1 MGLATIARQ
10 ALVGVGLDSVVVW
23 YRKARGQSVDHL
35 RGDRRKRFSTIYEN
49 AWWAFG
55 DRSQESLSGNGSG
68 LEATSTVRRDL
79 PKVLAGLNAKNLL
92 DVGCGDF
99 NWMKEVALP
108 CAYVG
113 VDIVPSV
120 IEADRERYASD
131 LRAFHCL
138 DAVDEALPSADV
150 VLCREVLFHL
160 SFSDARS
167 LLRNVRA
174 TGARYLLATS
184 EPHVS
189 LNRDVPSG
197 DFREINLALKPY
209 GLGDPI
215 DHIVD
220 GDGPSPGRIL
230 GVWKL

>member
-1 MGLATIARQ
+1 MGLATIAGQ
-10 ALVGVGLDSVVVW
+10 VLVAAGLDEVVVW
-23 YRKARGQSVDHL
+23 YRKVRGQSVDHL
-35 RGDRRKRFSTIYEN
+35 RGDRRRRFSTIYES

-55 DRSQESLSGNGSG
+55 DRNQESLSGNGSA

-79 PKVLAGLNAKNLL
+79 PTILTGLNAKNLL

-99 NWMKEVALP
+99 NWMKEVVLP

-120 IEADRERYASD
+120 IEANRARHSSDRRD
-131 LRAFHCL
+131 FLCL
-138 DAVDEALPSADV
+138 DAVDDELPKADV

-160 SFSDARS
+160 SFSDARN
-167 LLRNVRA
+167 LLSNIYA

-184 EPHVS
+184 EPRVS
-189 LNRDVPSG
+189 NNRDVPSG
-197 DFREINLALKPY
+197 DFREINLAFKPY
-209 GLGDPI
+209 DLGNPI
-215 DHIVD
+215 NHIVD